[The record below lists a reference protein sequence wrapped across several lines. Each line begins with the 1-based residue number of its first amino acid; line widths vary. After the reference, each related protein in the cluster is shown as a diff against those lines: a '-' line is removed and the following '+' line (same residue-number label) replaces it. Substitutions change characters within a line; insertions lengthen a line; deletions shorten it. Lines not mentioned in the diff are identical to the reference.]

1 MLCGAVEAEEA
12 FSRCRYV
19 MAVFSIEKPSVEL
32 LPLEEEQINAPQVT
46 SCACK
51 IVLLNYV
58 PKLLCRTLEWLTICV
73 LEWYR
78 C

>member
-1 MLCGAVEAEEA
+1 MEQWKLKKHSVAAD
-12 FSRCRYV
+12 SV